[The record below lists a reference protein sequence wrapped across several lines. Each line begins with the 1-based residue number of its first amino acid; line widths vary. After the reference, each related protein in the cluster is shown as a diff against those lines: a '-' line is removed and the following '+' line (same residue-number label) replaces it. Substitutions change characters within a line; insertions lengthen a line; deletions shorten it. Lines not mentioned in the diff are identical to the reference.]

1 MKVFISASKRETA
14 AALASHVE
22 LMGYEIVSSWIN
34 EGSGLIDDDEV
45 RRAFADIDDCDVYI
59 VINDLNTNGKYI
71 EFGYAY
77 AKQKGLVVYGKPL
90 ARAHKFAEVCDNLK
104 QLNRVLRSFK
114 NELTSR

>member
-34 EGSGLIDDDEV
+34 DGSGLIDDDEV
-45 RRAFADIDDCDVYI
+45 RRAFTDIDECDVYI

-77 AKQKGLVVYGKPL
+77 AKRKGLIVYGKPL

-104 QLNRVLRSFK
+104 QLNKALRIFK
-114 NELTSR
+114 KELTTQ